1 MDCRI
6 TRWTVKAE
14 RAGAQMRRS
23 QNAISHKADRLILSS
38 LRPPSNTSHCSHLPS
53 LSPPQL
59 SELSEDRRWGGG
71 AETNPPRLIKPS
83 GLQAGS
89 FLWKRFTW
97 GGEFTKLCPRFC
109 MLYTPNP
116 LLYAAYFGL
125 AFGSIVLASSKFCL
139 CFFTLINWEGVL
151 TTGHVWCVV
160 PD

>member
-1 MDCRI
+1 MNSESWASWCPDATFPKCDQPQGRQ
-6 TRWTVKAE
+6 T
-14 RAGAQMRRS
+14 
-23 QNAISHKADRLILSS
+23 DFILPQPTIKHIPLLTSS
-38 LRPPSNTSHCSHLPS
+38 LAQPSSAQWIVWRL
-53 LSPPQL
+53 
-59 SELSEDRRWGGG
+59 EMGGGG
-71 AETNPPRLIKPS
+71 AETNPPQLIKPS

-89 FLWKRFTW
+89 FLWKRFTL

-116 LLYAAYFGL
+116 LLYAAYFSL